1 MSVDSQTPMMKQYHA
16 IRRGLPPHTLLLFRL
31 GDFYEMFGDDAREAS
46 AILNVALT
54 KRGET
59 PMCGVPYHAARGY
72 IERLIAAGW
81 RAAICDQVGE
91 VQAGKLVRR
100 EVSQILSAG
109 TLDDFGLDD
118 RRPNYLAA
126 VCSRDDKFG
135 LAYCELTTGEF
146 RLTEVATLEALAD
159 ELARILP
166 AETIAPEQER
176 DLLNGLGGTNF
187 LDGYIFEFVQAEE
200 LLREHFKVH
209 SLSGFGCDD
218 MPGAVGAAGALVHY
232 LTRQM
237 RRNASHLRRLQPYR
251 SSEFLLLDGVTQG
264 HLELVQSRAGKSMT
278 LLGVLDNTVT
288 PMGARL

>member
-1 MSVDSQTPMMKQYHA
+1 MMKQYHA
-16 IRRGLPPHTLLLFRL
+16 IRRELPPHTLLLFRL

-54 KRGET
+54 KRGGL

-72 IERLIAAGW
+72 IEKLIAAGW

-91 VQAGKLVRR
+91 VHAGKLVRR

-126 VCSRDDKFG
+126 VYGGDSSVG
-135 LAYCELTTGEF
+135 LAFCELTTGEF
-146 RLTEVATLEALAD
+146 RLTEVAKLPLLAD

-166 AETIAPEQER
+166 AETIAPEEQREFFAS
-176 DLLNGLGGTNF
+176 LGNVNF

-200 LLREHFKVH
+200 FLRDHFKVH

-218 MPGAVGAAGALVHY
+218 MPIAVERPG
-232 LTRQM
+232 
-237 RRNASHLRRLQPYR
+237 RL
-251 SSEFLLLDGVTQG
+251 FII
-264 HLELVQSRAGKSMT
+264 
-278 LLGVLDNTVT
+278 
-288 PMGARL
+288 

>member
-1 MSVDSQTPMMKQYHA
+1 MMKQYHA
-16 IRRGLPPHTLLLFRL
+16 IRRELPPHTLLLFRL

-54 KRGET
+54 KRGEI
-59 PMCGVPYHAARGY
+59 PMCGVPYHSARGY
-72 IERLIAAGW
+72 IEKLIAAGW

-126 VCSRDDKFG
+126 VCQGNGSIG

-146 RLTEVATLEALAD
+146 RLTELPGVTLLVD

-166 AETIAPEQER
+166 AETIAPESQRELF
-176 DLLNGLGGTNF
+176 DGLANANF
-187 LDGYIFEFVQAEE
+187 LDGYIFETLA
-200 LLREHFKVH
+200 
-209 SLSGFGCDD
+209 
-218 MPGAVGAAGALVHY
+218 AAGVPARAFQGSFARWLRVYGLACGGWRGGSAFALSHPADAKKRLASPPAPTIPLERVSDARCH
-232 LTRQM
+232 
-237 RRNASHLRRLQPYR
+237 NASASRTRPVSRR
-251 SSEFLLLDGVTQG
+251 
-264 HLELVQSRAGKSMT
+264 
-278 LLGVLDNTVT
+278 
-288 PMGARL
+288 